1 MFISLFHIA
10 GLVLIS
16 TAVCFGVGR
25 AIKGSNDVFFM
36 NQFWIGW
43 GVLLV
48 VSQIF
53 NLFIAVNW
61 VISYSFIF
69 LAIWGLSRIQ
79 YKCLCRD
86 FFIKNWIYFV
96 LCSLFL
102 IWLSNRALS
111 PNLNE
116 DSGLYHLGVV
126 NWIREFAVVPGV
138 GNLHARLA
146 FNNSSL
152 FFPAVIDSL
161 GFNIPSLRFS
171 NSVLIFALFC
181 DYLFLVKKYK
191 NDTSPRAGFIVSY
204 SLITFSLIFYLS
216 FAAIGLDTD
225 VPVMILGLVLIRKFV
240 IYLTYPEKDF
250 RLLSF
255 IFLCS
260 IGFTLKLSF
269 GVFCFLMALIVLI
282 TSIMRGELEFCSKKL
297 IWVLLIPIV
306 VIGPFIARG
315 YIMSGYPFFP
325 STFGSISVDWKIP
338 EEEAELHTY
347 AIRSFARDS
356 SYEYIK
362 NAEDMEKWEW
372 FIPWLTNHF
381 KEVKEIWI
389 ITMPLNFSFFAI
401 VFGWACNRKSL
412 FNLRRLLLY
421 IPFVAVFIFWLIA
434 PSPRFAGSLFWYF
447 CIISSIPMIEVVTDR
462 YSNLLRRAFIY
473 IVLVVTVCLV
483 GGYFIKPESVWTKS
497 SEYMKHFPLPKTP
510 YNIHFLSN
518 SIGLYT
524 PKSSDC
530 LSWDLPL
537 PSGPALPV
545 YLELRDVTNLGYGF
559 RDRRTMADEPSLRE

>member
-161 GFNIPSLRFS
+161 GFNIPSL
-171 NSVLIFALFC
+171 
-181 DYLFLVKKYK
+181 
-191 NDTSPRAGFIVSY
+191 
-204 SLITFSLIFYLS
+204 
-216 FAAIGLDTD
+216 
-225 VPVMILGLVLIRKFV
+225 
-240 IYLTYPEKDF
+240 
-250 RLLSF
+250 
-255 IFLCS
+255 
-260 IGFTLKLSF
+260 
-269 GVFCFLMALIVLI
+269 
-282 TSIMRGELEFCSKKL
+282 
-297 IWVLLIPIV
+297 
-306 VIGPFIARG
+306 
-315 YIMSGYPFFP
+315 
-325 STFGSISVDWKIP
+325 
-338 EEEAELHTY
+338 
-347 AIRSFARDS
+347 
-356 SYEYIK
+356 
-362 NAEDMEKWEW
+362 
-372 FIPWLTNHF
+372 
-381 KEVKEIWI
+381 
-389 ITMPLNFSFFAI
+389 
-401 VFGWACNRKSL
+401 
-412 FNLRRLLLY
+412 
-421 IPFVAVFIFWLIA
+421 
-434 PSPRFAGSLFWYF
+434 
-447 CIISSIPMIEVVTDR
+447 
-462 YSNLLRRAFIY
+462 
-473 IVLVVTVCLV
+473 
-483 GGYFIKPESVWTKS
+483 
-497 SEYMKHFPLPKTP
+497 
-510 YNIHFLSN
+510 
-518 SIGLYT
+518 
-524 PKSSDC
+524 
-530 LSWDLPL
+530 
-537 PSGPALPV
+537 
-545 YLELRDVTNLGYGF
+545 
-559 RDRRTMADEPSLRE
+559 